1 MDPEGNLAKIGGL
14 RKTSWIKR
22 DLRSKALV
30 GIEYL
35 LLSGER
41 RSIQGGGR
49 VLACEILRLHET
61 KRRRMWFDTSH
72 WGKAAKTKTGEGC
85 WGYSDKLKLINF
97 IFCL

>member
-1 MDPEGNLAKIGGL
+1 MELCNAVTSAVKDKFRELQRRIRGNLAKIGGL

-41 RSIQGGGR
+41 RSIPGQR
-49 VLACEILRLHET
+49 QSAC
-61 KRRRMWFDTSH
+61 M
-72 WGKAAKTKTGEGC
+72 
-85 WGYSDKLKLINF
+85 
-97 IFCL
+97 